1 MRELW
6 SCGWAD
12 WPPGRPKDQVNECCS
27 WLLECMQLGAVH
39 WFFRSVL
46 CPALCGRCESG
57 WPSNCHL
64 WCSPTR
70 GDFWS
75 RMLNCFGCSL
85 LCCWPSLLPL
95 SSFRSSSFPPS
106 QILTKDSVTA
116 RVDAV
121 VYFRIKNPIHS
132 VVKVENAYNSTY
144 RVAQTSLRDVLGTKN
159 LAELLSDREHISE
172 QMGVGLV
179 TVSSMYLLMLSSSV
193 YYIAE
198 EQKVGE
204 GLRTR
209 LSLVDVLYFVM
220 L

>member
-1 MRELW
+1 M
-6 SCGWAD
+6 
-12 WPPGRPKDQVNECCS
+12 
-27 WLLECMQLGAVH
+27 
-39 WFFRSVL
+39 
-46 CPALCGRCESG
+46 
-57 WPSNCHL
+57 
-64 WCSPTR
+64 
-70 GDFWS
+70 
-75 RMLNCFGCSL
+75 
-85 LCCWPSLLPL
+85 
-95 SSFRSSSFPPS
+95 
-106 QILTKDSVTA
+106 
-116 RVDAV
+116 